1 MTLAGAVEYY
11 NNSEPR
17 GEYVLILEGAA
28 EVTDAVC
35 GLSPAE
41 HVARYMNDGMT
52 ERDAIKAAA
61 RDRGVP
67 KNVVYNEYV
76 KQKAE
81 AEK

>member
-1 MTLAGAVEYY
+1 
-11 NNSEPR
+11 
-17 GEYVLILEGAA
+17 
-28 EVTDAVC
+28 
-35 GLSPAE
+35 
-41 HVARYMNDGMT
+41 MNDGMS

-81 AEK
+81 VEK

>member
-28 EVTDAVC
+28 AVADAVC
-35 GLSPAE
+35 ELSPAE
-41 HVARYMNDGMT
+41 HVARHMNDGMS

-81 AEK
+81 VEK